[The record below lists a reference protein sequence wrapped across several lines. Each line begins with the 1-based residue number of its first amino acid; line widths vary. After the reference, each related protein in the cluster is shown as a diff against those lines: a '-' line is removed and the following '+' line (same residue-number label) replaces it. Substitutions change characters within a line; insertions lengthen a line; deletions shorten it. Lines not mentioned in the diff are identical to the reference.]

1 MNLLETQTWLES
13 ILPGETHWTSIKA
26 SPDSPPFTVTSLL
39 INDDGTAEP
48 VNPADDNDEQPRG
61 RHAKVNDDLRQTLA
75 CTADAARYST
85 GLTSPDGMDVRAE
98 LLAVGL
104 ARPGEMGQLV
114 AAAAT
119 MLSEE
124 GSGRLAQPGTF
135 LPGLGAMV
143 NPAFTTKHGL
153 LVVPYIWPKG
163 VPTVTE
169 HPELT
174 TADGQPVN
182 PTHPGRMTLIAQIIM
197 LTEQEFLHGMTHGID
212 SLQTRLAEGGADLR
226 DLRRASVI

>member
-13 ILPGETHWTSIKA
+13 ILPGETHWASIKA

-39 INDDGTAEP
+39 INDDGTADP
-48 VNPADDNDEQPRG
+48 IDPTQDNEEHPHG
-61 RHAKVNDDLRQTLA
+61 RHAKVADDLRQILA

-119 MLSEE
+119 VLSEE

-135 LPGLGAMV
+135 LPGLGSMV
-143 NPAFTTKHGL
+143 NPAFTAKHGL

-169 HPELT
+169 HPDLT

>member
-61 RHAKVNDDLRQTLA
+61 RHAKVTDDLRQTLA

>member
-1 MNLLETQTWLES
+1 MNLLETQTWLAS
-13 ILPGETHWTSIKA
+13 ILPSDTQWSSVTAGPEK
-26 SPDSPPFTVTSLL
+26 PPFTVTSLL
-39 INDDGTAEP
+39 IDDDGSAEP
-48 VNPADDNDEQPRG
+48 IAPHDEDENPASSG
-61 RHAKVNDDLRQTLA
+61 HGYVADDLRQVLA

-98 LLAVGL
+98 ILAVGL
-104 ARPGEMGQLV
+104 ERPGEIAQLV
-114 AAAAT
+114 SATAA

-143 NPAFTTKHGL
+143 SPALTTKHGL
-153 LVVPYIWPKG
+153 LVVPYIWPQG

-169 HPELT
+169 HPDLT
-174 TADGQPVN
+174 TADGQPVA
-182 PTHPGRMTLIAQIIM
+182 PTHPGRMTLIAQVIM

-212 SLQTRLAEGGADLR
+212 SLQARLAGGHADLR
-226 DLRRASVI
+226 DLRRGSVV

>member
-1 MNLLETQTWLES
+1 MIRRT
-13 ILPGETHWTSIKA
+13 I
-26 SPDSPPFTVTSLL
+26 
-39 INDDGTAEP
+39 P
-48 VNPADDNDEQPRG
+48 VDPANNNEEQPRG
-61 RHAKVNDDLRQTLA
+61 RHAKVTDDLRQTLA
-75 CTADAARYST
+75 CTADAAQYST

-169 HPELT
+169 HPDLT

>member
-13 ILPGETHWTSIKA
+13 ILPGETHWTNIKA

-48 VNPADDNDEQPRG
+48 VDPANDNEEQPRG
-61 RHAKVNDDLRQTLA
+61 RHAKVTDGLRQTLA

-114 AAAAT
+114 AATAT

-135 LPGLGAMV
+135 LPGLGTMV

-169 HPELT
+169 HPDLT

-212 SLQTRLAEGGADLR
+212 SLQIRLAEGGADLR

>member
-13 ILPGETHWTSIKA
+13 ILPGETHWTSTKA
-26 SPDSPPFTVTSLL
+26 SPDCPPFTVTSLL

-61 RHAKVNDDLRQTLA
+61 RHAKVTDDLRQTLA

>member
-1 MNLLETQTWLES
+1 MNLLEAQTWLES
-13 ILPGETHWTSIKA
+13 ILPGETHWTSIKV

-48 VNPADDNDEQPRG
+48 VDSADDNEEQPRG
-61 RHAKVNDDLRQTLA
+61 RHAKVTDDLRQTLA
-75 CTADAARYST
+75 CTADAAQYST

-169 HPELT
+169 HPDLT

>member
-61 RHAKVNDDLRQTLA
+61 RHAKVTDDLRQTLA

-182 PTHPGRMTLIAQIIM
+182 PTHPSRMTLIAQIIM

>member
-13 ILPGETHWTSIKA
+13 ILPGETHWTSIKV

-61 RHAKVNDDLRQTLA
+61 RHAKVTDDLRQTLA

-169 HPELT
+169 HPDLT

-212 SLQTRLAEGGADLR
+212 SLQTRLAEGKADLR
-226 DLRRASVI
+226 DLRRVSVI

>member
-26 SPDSPPFTVTSLL
+26 SPDCPPFTVTSLL

-61 RHAKVNDDLRQTLA
+61 RHAKVTDDLRQTLA

-212 SLQTRLAEGGADLR
+212 SLQTRLAEGGSDLR

>member
-1 MNLLETQTWLES
+1 
-13 ILPGETHWTSIKA
+13 
-26 SPDSPPFTVTSLL
+26 
-39 INDDGTAEP
+39 
-48 VNPADDNDEQPRG
+48 
-61 RHAKVNDDLRQTLA
+61 
-75 CTADAARYST
+75 
-85 GLTSPDGMDVRAE
+85 MDVRAE

-119 MLSEE
+119 VLSEE

-135 LPGLGAMV
+135 LPGLGSMV
-143 NPAFTTKHGL
+143 NPAFTAKHGL

-169 HPELT
+169 HPDLT

>member
-26 SPDSPPFTVTSLL
+26 SSNSPPFTVTSLL

-48 VNPADDNDEQPRG
+48 VDPTDDNEEQPRG
-61 RHAKVNDDLRQTLA
+61 RHAKVTDDLRQTLA

-135 LPGLGAMV
+135 LPGLGAKV

-169 HPELT
+169 HPDLT

-197 LTEQEFLHGMTHGID
+197 LTEQEFLQGMTHGID

>member
-61 RHAKVNDDLRQTLA
+61 RHAKVTDDLRQTLT

-182 PTHPGRMTLIAQIIM
+182 PTHPSRMTLIAQIIM

>member
-1 MNLLETQTWLES
+1 
-13 ILPGETHWTSIKA
+13 
-26 SPDSPPFTVTSLL
+26 
-39 INDDGTAEP
+39 
-48 VNPADDNDEQPRG
+48 
-61 RHAKVNDDLRQTLA
+61 
-75 CTADAARYST
+75 
-85 GLTSPDGMDVRAE
+85 MDVRAE

-114 AAAAT
+114 AATAT

-135 LPGLGAMV
+135 LPGLGTMV

-169 HPELT
+169 HPDLT

-212 SLQTRLAEGGADLR
+212 SLQIRLAEGGADLR

>member
-48 VNPADDNDEQPRG
+48 VAPADDNEEQPRG
-61 RHAKVNDDLRQTLA
+61 RHAKVADDLRQTLA

-114 AAAAT
+114 AAATT

-169 HPELT
+169 HPDLT

-212 SLQTRLAEGGADLR
+212 SLQTRLAEGKADLR
-226 DLRRASVI
+226 DLRRVSVI

>member
-48 VNPADDNDEQPRG
+48 IDSAHDNEEQPRG
-61 RHAKVNDDLRQTLA
+61 RHAKVEDDLRQTLA
-75 CTADAARYST
+75 CTADAGRYST

-169 HPELT
+169 HPDLT

-197 LTEQEFLHGMTHGID
+197 LTEQEFLHGMTYGID

-226 DLRRASVI
+226 DLRRSSVI

>member
-48 VNPADDNDEQPRG
+48 VDPANGNEEQPRG
-61 RHAKVNDDLRQTLA
+61 RHAKVTDELRQTLA

-169 HPELT
+169 HPDLT

-212 SLQTRLAEGGADLR
+212 SLQSRLAEGGEDLR

>member
-13 ILPGETHWTSIKA
+13 ILPGETHWTSIKT
-26 SPDSPPFTVTSLL
+26 SPDCPPFTVTSLL

-61 RHAKVNDDLRQTLA
+61 RHAKVTDDLRQTLA